1 MTAVQH
7 IRRHAKAAAR
17 RPPLVSNTLTET
29 IGRLYAPPAPRD
41 AETGEAEAEQRQ
53 TGGLGD

>member
-7 IRRHAKAAAR
+7 IRRHAKAAAQ
-17 RPPLVSNTLTET
+17 RPPLVSRILAEAN
-29 IGRLYAPPAPRD
+29 GRLRVPPAPCD
-41 AETGEAEAEQRQ
+41 AETGETEAEQRQ